1 MNTFGENIYDSIE
14 QIIYEDGLRIDAV
27 DFHPELDTM
36 IVVLNTKAVLNFSIS
51 KYPSLSKAS
60 KEQLSDYTL
69 IGKGTGIHWVS
80 LDEDL
85 SLKGFLQDELKRS
98 VNSKNAAA

>member
-14 QIIYEDGLRIDAV
+14 QIIYENDLKIHAV

-69 IGKGTGIHWVS
+69 IGKGTGIHWPS
-80 LDEDL
+80 IEKILA
-85 SLKGFLQDELKRS
+85 SKAFFRQ
-98 VNSKNAAA
+98 NSSAL